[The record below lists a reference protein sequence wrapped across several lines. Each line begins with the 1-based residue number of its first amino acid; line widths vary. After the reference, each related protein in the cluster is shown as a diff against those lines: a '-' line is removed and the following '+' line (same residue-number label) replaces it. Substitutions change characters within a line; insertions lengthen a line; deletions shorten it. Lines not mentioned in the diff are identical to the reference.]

1 MRILQR
7 WQDTTPQK
15 RQTVLLT
22 AGSAALGLAVA
33 LTTVAATGPWDSGQ
47 RTAERAWAARQGDG
61 SGTEHTGPGGGG
73 PGSELT
79 APQVLA
85 EAGPVRGRDGDGKRA
100 GKGEGRHGGSGGARA
115 DQTPAPTVSAL
126 ADTLEPLLKDGAL
139 GSVRTASVVDA
150 VTGKELFATEP
161 RTVATPASTVKIATA
176 VAALS
181 ARGEDHRIPTRVVAE
196 DDGGDSTVT
205 LVGGGDPT
213 LDEDGLDALAEKT
226 ARTLRKSD
234 TEKVTLRYDLSR
246 YEGTDQHPIGPNE
259 NLAPVVPLMLNEGR
273 LDDSEHGPA
282 DRSGDPAG
290 EAAEA
295 FAKKLKDEDIEVEGA
310 AEEKTAPKGAKR
322 LATHDSAPLGDL
334 VERMLTHSDNDIAE
348 ALARQT
354 AIAEGEPASFEGA
367 GKAVERRL
375 DELGMPLKDARF
387 ADGSGLDRE
396 DRVSAALLTRL
407 LAHASDPERTG
418 LRPVLTGLPVAGFT
432 GTLGGR
438 YDSPR
443 EEPGAGL
450 VRAKT
455 GTLTGVNTLA
465 GTVVDADGRML
476 AFAFMTTGAPD
487 RDTAQES
494 LDELAS
500 ALANCGCRESPS
512 GP

>member
-1 MRILQR
+1 MA
-7 WQDTTPQK
+7 PQK

-22 AGSAALGLAVA
+22 AGSAVLGLAVA
-33 LTTVAATGPWDSGQ
+33 LTAVAASGPWDSGQ
-47 RTAERAWAARQGDG
+47 RTAERTWAARQGDG
-61 SGTEHTGPGGGG
+61 SGTKHTGPGAGG

-85 EAGPVRGRDGDGKRA
+85 EAGPVRGRESDGKRA
-100 GKGEGRHGGSGGARA
+100 GKGDGRHGESGGARA
-115 DQTPAPTVSAL
+115 DQAPAPTVSAL
-126 ADTLEPLLKDGAL
+126 ADTLEPLLRDGAL

-150 VTGKELFATEP
+150 ATGKELFSTAP
-161 RTVATPASTVKIATA
+161 GTVATPASTVKIATA
-176 VAALS
+176 VAALT
-181 ARGEDHRIPTRVVAE
+181 ARGEDHRIPTRVVA
-196 DDGGDSTVT
+196 DGDTVT

-213 LDEDGLDALAEKT
+213 LDEDGLTALAEDT
-226 ARTLRKSD
+226 ARKLRKSG

-273 LDDSEHGPA
+273 LDESEHGPA

-290 EAAEA
+290 EAAEE
-295 FAKKLKDEDIEVEGA
+295 FAKKLKAEDVEVEGA
-310 AEEKTAPKGAKR
+310 AEEKKAAKDAKR
-322 LATHDSAPLGDL
+322 LAVHDSAPLGDL

-367 GKAVERRL
+367 EKAVERRL
-375 DELGMPLKDARF
+375 DELGMPVKDARF
-387 ADGSGLDRE
+387 ADGSGLDRA
-396 DRVSAALLTRL
+396 DRVSAGLLTRL
-407 LAHASDPERTG
+407 LARASDPDRTG

-487 RDTAQES
+487 RDRAQES